1 MARPP
6 DWPARMQEMSEF
18 VGLSDDDRRLIRDS
32 AAIVVGNAVDL
43 TDAVYDRFLEY
54 PEARKY
60 FLLEDGRVDNV
71 RIEANKKTMIRWLM
85 DASAAPTNDGF
96 PRYIAAIGRQHKDIP
111 DHRPPL
117 GPVPSRYVLG
127 TVSFYQTA
135 IADLMCRELAESD
148 QAARTSVAWNK
159 LLMLQLD
166 LLLASYLTDS
176 PG

>member
-1 MARPP
+1 MARPT

-18 VGLSDDDRRLIRDS
+18 VGLSDDDRQLIRNS
-32 AAIVVGNAVDL
+32 AGIVVGNAGDL

-60 FLLEDGRVDNV
+60 FVLEDGSVDHI

-85 DASAAPTNDGF
+85 DSSAAPANEGF

-135 IADLMCRELAESD
+135 IGELLTRELADPDLAS
-148 QAARTSVAWNK
+148 RTSVAWNK

-166 LLLASYLTDS
+166 LLLANYLTDS
-176 PG
+176 PE